1 MLLPQF
7 QPWVQQLPTCH
18 VLMSLVESL
27 AKFGGRWD
35 GSALNT
41 LLKGSWDLVT
51 RVIIMVTIL
60 ITTYNPN

>member
-1 MLLPQF
+1 MDPPPKKKKKAVILEVPRMRRLP
-7 QPWVQQLPTCH
+7 C
-18 VLMSLVESL
+18 
-27 AKFGGRWD
+27 
-35 GSALNT
+35 